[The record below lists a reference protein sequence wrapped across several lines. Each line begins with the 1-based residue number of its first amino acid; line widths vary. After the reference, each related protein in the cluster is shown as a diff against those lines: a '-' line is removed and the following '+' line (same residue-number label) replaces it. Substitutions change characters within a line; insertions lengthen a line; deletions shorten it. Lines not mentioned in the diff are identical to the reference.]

1 MSGLF
6 DEIRLVSRARD
17 WRGRSRTPRSAEQ
30 WATPHEPRQFP
41 TAWAR
46 TKPARV
52 VREGV
57 QRGVL
62 RPLVWTQT
70 RPQVHGA
77 DRLDGVE
84 GPVIVIA
91 NHASHLDAP
100 LILNALPAH
109 MARRTA
115 VGAAADYFFDARW
128 RASLTALVFNAFP
141 IERSGSRRPRMIA
154 PDLLADGWNILMFPE
169 GTRSQDGWMRSFRR
183 GAAQMACQNGVPV
196 VPVAV
201 RGAYSAMPRGRN
213 WPKAGRPSG
222 RRPHRTSAVGGRGR
236 DHSRIQQPDA
246 RGRHP
251 AVGRRGPR
259 LVGRH
264 AGRRERPAARPERA
278 TGLRLAAALGIDP
291 AAAGSLAQSERL
303 AALTPGAV
311 FGALA
316 AGVVVIIAQLCRS
329 QPVRADSAPATTPP
343 SVTPRTPGPGRTC
356 LT

>member
-213 WPKAGRPSG
+213 WPKAGRPRVAVHIG
-222 RRPHRTSAVGGRGR
+222 RPLSAAEGET
-236 DHSRIQQPDA
+236 I
-246 RGRHP
+246 
-251 AVGRRGPR
+251 
-259 LVGRH
+259 
-264 AGRRERPAARPERA
+264 PEFSNRM
-278 TGLRLAAALGIDP
+278 LAAVTQLWAEEDLGWWGAMRAAENGRLPDP
-291 AAAGSLAQSERL
+291 SGPQASGWRRHWESTRPL
-303 AALTPGAV
+303 P
-311 FGALA
+311 
-316 AGVVVIIAQLCRS
+316 
-329 QPVRADSAPATTPP
+329 DP
-343 SVTPRTPGPGRTC
+343 SRKVSVWRR
-356 LT
+356 